1 MLRYD
6 AMIFAM
12 ILLLGF
18 LSSGARSAT
27 VSQHNEQ
34 HAAEQAALD
43 RLYDAGCQRTL
54 TTRSG
59 RFGLHDSVSGEYTIS
74 GVTLTVRCTQWPAPP
89 GETEP
94 VFIVHDITW
103 QRPTTRT
110 DGSTLPADQIS
121 GYMLEIDGAMTFIGN
136 VLRYEATYSVAMIH
150 TYRIATV
157 DIFGQQGPWA
167 NEVRL

>member
-1 MLRYD
+1 MRRLILMML
-6 AMIFAM
+6 
-12 ILLLGF
+12 
-18 LSSGARSAT
+18 SAT
-27 VSQHNEQ
+27 CQADLLSEHNEQ
-34 HAAEQAALD
+34 HAAVQAALN
-43 RLYDAGCQRTL
+43 RLYSAGCTQTE

-59 RFGLHDSVSGEYTIS
+59 RFGLHDTESGDYQIN
-74 GVTLTVRCTQWPAPP
+74 GVTLTVSCTKWPAPP
-89 GETEP
+89 VEPEP

-121 GYMLEIDGAMTFIGN
+121 GYMLEIDGIATNIGN

-150 TYRIATV
+150 TYRIATI
-157 DIFGQQGPWA
+157 DTLGRQGPWS

>member
-1 MLRYD
+1 MRRLILMMLLSVS
-6 AMIFAM
+6 AHAE
-12 ILLLGF
+12 LL
-18 LSSGARSAT
+18 SE
-27 VSQHNEQ
+27 HNEQ
-34 HAAEQAALD
+34 HAAVQAALN
-43 RLYDAGCQRTL
+43 RLYSAGCTQTE

-59 RFGLHDSVSGEYTIS
+59 RFGLHDSEIGEYTIS

-136 VLRYEATYSVAMIH
+136 VLRYEATYSVALPH
-150 TYRIATV
+150 VYRIATV
-157 DIFGQQGPWA
+157 DILGRQGPWSS
-167 NEVRL
+167 EVRL